1 MKASLPE
8 SPQSR
13 IAAYAPGCT
22 NAAIR
27 LKSAGRSCCH
37 QRILGP
43 WLKLGG
49 PPVLRMISG
58 PASASILSIM
68 PLQRVSS
75 HES

>member
-13 IAAYAPGCT
+13 IAAYPPGCT

-27 LKSAGRSCCH
+27 LNSPGRSACH
-37 QRILGP
+37 QSFLGP

-58 PASASILSIM
+58 PASASILSIIAA
-68 PLQRVSS
+68 QRVSS